1 MRGCDPEVPHL
12 RPLGRRMTSS
22 WMLVAG
28 ALFATM
34 GAFAKYLGSQFT
46 GAELSMYRSLIALC
60 AVGAVVIV
68 RQRSFATRF
77 WKGHSWRG
85 VTGTISLVGYFYAMT
100 QLPLATAI
108 TLNYTSPLW
117 LTVLS
122 TLLLGE
128 RFRPMLV
135 AAIVLGFGGV
145 AMLLQPTFSD
155 DNLHAGLIGLSSGFF
170 AACAYFNVKKLGIA
184 GEPEWRV
191 VFYFGVIGFI
201 GSAAVQG
208 VWMGEF
214 HAVSIG
220 NVWPLLAMG
229 LAATL
234 AQLAMTRAYH
244 SGNTLVV
251 GAFAYSTVIF
261 AALFGWLFF
270 DEKLPAQAWVG
281 MAVIVASGMMAKYAS
296 ERALPAA
303 IKRRPALPAEED

>member
-1 MRGCDPEVPHL
+1 
-12 RPLGRRMTSS
+12 MTSS

-34 GAFAKYLGSQFT
+34 GAFAKFLGSQFT
-46 GAELSMYRSLIALC
+46 GAELSMYRSLVALS
-60 AVGAVVIV
+60 AVGAVVLIR
-68 RQRSFATRF
+68 RQSLATVF
-77 WKGHSWRG
+77 WKGHFWRG
-85 VTGTISLVGYFYAMT
+85 ATGTVSLVGYFYAMT

-128 RFRPMLV
+128 RFRPLLV
-135 AAIVLGFGGV
+135 AAIVLGFVGV
-145 AMLLQPTFSD
+145 AMLLQPTFTD

-170 AACAYFNVKKLGIA
+170 AACAYVNVKKLGEA

-201 GSAAVQG
+201 GSALVQS
-208 VWMGEF
+208 VWKGDF
-214 HAVSIG
+214 HAVSMTSL
-220 NVWPLLAMG
+220 WPLLAMG
-229 LAATL
+229 LAATI

-261 AALFGWLFF
+261 AAIFGLVFF
-270 DEKLPAQAWVG
+270 DEKLPALAWVG
-281 MAVIVASGMMAKYAS
+281 MAVIVASGMIAKFAG
-296 ERALPAA
+296 ERTAPEAA
-303 IKRRPALPAEED
+303 KRRPTLPAEED